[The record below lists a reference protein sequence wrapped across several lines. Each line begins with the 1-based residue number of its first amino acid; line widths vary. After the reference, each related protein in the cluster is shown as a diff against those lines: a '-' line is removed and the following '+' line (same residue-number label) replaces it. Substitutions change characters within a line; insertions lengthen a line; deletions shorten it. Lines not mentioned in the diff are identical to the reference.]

1 MDSSWF
7 THGIL
12 TLFRNFLRMNIIKGK
27 EMNSRKIPGL
37 TCVFHMSFTSLLPN
51 VSDRPTVMYKKA
63 TNRLINKD
71 MPYWNMPFLNIL

>member
-1 MDSSWF
+1 
-7 THGIL
+7 
-12 TLFRNFLRMNIIKGK
+12 
-27 EMNSRKIPGL
+27 MNSRKIPGL